1 MNDLINKIWVFSADF
16 PKFSIL
22 FTILVFALSF
32 ELSRRVR
39 FMRHIHPAIM
49 TIAAIIVLLKVT
61 GTPYK
66 SYFEGAQFIH
76 LLLGPATVVLAVP
89 LFDNLDRIRTML
101 MPLLSSC
108 IFGVVMAIVFTMV
121 TARVTGSPSAVSI
134 SLAPKSVTTP
144 IAMQIAEKLHG
155 LPSLTAAMVLVTG
168 VVGCLT
174 APLVFRVLGIHDH
187 TVKGFTLGMTA
198 HGFGTAHSFATISAL
213 AGAFSGLAMGIAGLA
228 TAAIAPL
235 VVPLLA

>member
-1 MNDLINKIWVFSADF
+1 MNDMIQRLWGFSADV

-39 FMRHIHPAIM
+39 FMRHVHPAIL
-49 TIAAIIVLLKVT
+49 TIAAIIVLLKLT
-61 GTPYK
+61 GTPYQH
-66 SYFEGAQFIH
+66 YFEGAQFIH

-108 IFGVVMAIVFTMV
+108 IFGGVSAIVFTMV
-121 TARVTGSPSAVSI
+121 IARVTGSPSEVSI

-144 IAMQIAEKLHG
+144 IAMQIADKLHG

-174 APLVFRVLGIHDH
+174 APLVFKALGIHDH

-235 VVPLLA
+235 LVPLLA